1 MLYPLDKSSS
11 VTGAYPHQEDAFEH
25 TLELLEVFSVEAA
38 GVGQVAEKVFPLF
51 TQDDIRK
58 VVIFINDE
66 VEQMSQAAGGGFQPM
81 QLCSGFGR
89 SDDLLQF
96 FLALVVFPVST
107 EEVVQLYA
115 AIIVEVVFQTSTS
128 QVCFGKVKIEH
139 LVDSLKRGGVLTDP

>member
-1 MLYPLDKSSS
+1 M
-11 VTGAYPHQEDAFEH
+11 
-25 TLELLEVFSVEAA
+25 
-38 GVGQVAEKVFPLF
+38 GQVAEKVFPLF

-96 FLALVVFPVST
+96 FLALLVFPVST